1 MVPAGTYG
9 MMVPGTSSRYHTGMM
24 VPGTRYLV
32 LYQLVPYVPAAAA
45 AAAAAGV
52 WLETKDKPIP
62 VLD

>member
-9 MMVPGTSSRYHTGMM
+9 MMVPAAGTGTILVWYHT
-24 VPGTRYLV
+24 R
-32 LYQLVPYVPAAAA
+32 YQLVPYVPAAAA

>member
-9 MMVPGTSSRYHTGMM
+9 MMVPAAGM
-24 VPGTRYLV
+24 VPYWYGTGTRYQV
-32 LYQLVPYVPAAAA
+32 PAPVSTIPYVPAAAA